1 MVWHLNPYVAEG
13 GVQVRLLV
21 LQRIRPQVL
30 LREWILVRLLVQ
42 VQTEAPCRCVRSCMR
57 KSVPVPKGLPYL
69 QCLPSLPSLL
79 RPRNFRHPPAWW
91 IWVVPG

>member
-30 LREWILVRLLVQ
+30 LREWILVRLLV
-42 VQTEAPCRCVRSCMR
+42 
-57 KSVPVPKGLPYL
+57 
-69 QCLPSLPSLL
+69 LPSLL